1 MPPLRRMQERA
12 AANWRTF
19 DSASIEYHPDDVIT
33 DKAELLTPV
42 YLMTTSDARC
52 TNRYGL
58 QQLHQYVQPVS
69 GLRDEIQACAACVD
83 F

>member
-1 MPPLRRMQERA
+1 MQERA

-42 YLMTTSDARC
+42 YLMTTLMPNVPTATGCSSHTNTFSQLFQGFVTKFRC
-52 TNRYGL
+52 VL
-58 QQLHQYVQPVS
+58 LAWIFS
-69 GLRDEIQACAACVD
+69 G
-83 F
+83 